1 MMHVASSRG
10 RRIAFAVGD
19 CLFLMLVSMIAAGI
33 MQLLD
38 AWGWPFVAMSLVGMA
53 AAMLVQMLL
62 AVAVSPLLGSIESMT
77 PSMVIAMITPMAM
90 DVMHLLGGE
99 MTWAEALA
107 FGAAMGAGMYLL
119 LEWYGR
125 SCRRRLSRTAASV

>member
-1 MMHVASSRG
+1 MMRVASRPG

-19 CLFLMLVSMIAAGI
+19 CLFLILISTIAAGI

-38 AWGWPFVAMSLVGMA
+38 EWDWPFVAMSLVGMA

-77 PSMVIAMITPMAM
+77 PSMVIAMITPMTM
-90 DVMHLLGGE
+90 DAMHLLGAD
-99 MTWAEALA
+99 MTWGESLA
-107 FGAAMGAGMYLL
+107 FGAAMGAGMFVFV
-119 LEWYGR
+119 EWYGR
-125 SCRRRLSRTAASV
+125 SCRRLLSRAAPT